1 MDRTGMGEK
10 PVEDAK
16 RRYGDSVVEGVLFS
30 LASKLDIATAMRGRY
45 EDRTIRIPAGD
56 RALRADL
63 HAIRKVVGLT
73 GAPRLLADDDTDGH
87 ADRFWAGALA
97 CAAADLG
104 GPFTG
109 TADGRVSAAIA
120 AERGLIVSPNHTS
133 IQPAWIVD
141 AMDAAQA

>member
-56 RALRADL
+56 RAL
-63 HAIRKVVGLT
+63 
-73 GAPRLLADDDTDGH
+73 LADDDTDGH

-104 GPFTG
+104 GPFTD